1 MSKFY
6 TTQISTKQSLTL
18 VSARVKQTFNCSIL
32 ESSGD
37 LHWPQKLGSPERV
50 EGARGR
56 RKRPLLNNHTSLGRS
71 GSAALGG
78 SQSSRRTTQTHEC
91 QVCWTASTCKD
102 LRSMDMS
109 EHPETMTSHGSTAP
123 VPPRK
128 VLKPEARRTEN
139 LQLRGRHSCLRP
151 LSHCGDT
158 FSLKNELGT
167 REPMST
173 KKHSVRAGRKRTY
186 SDGEEARTTGTGWY

>member
-56 RKRPLLNNHTSLGRS
+56 RKRPLLNNHTSLGRP
-71 GSAALGG
+71 GSAALVG

-91 QVCWTASTCKD
+91 QVCWTASTLGPWTCLSIQK
-102 LRSMDMS
+102 
-109 EHPETMTSHGSTAP
+109 PCPSHVSTAP

-139 LQLRGRHSCLRP
+139 LQLRGRHSCLSP

-173 KKHSVRAGRKRTY
+173 KKHSVQAGRKRTY
-186 SDGEEARTTGTGWY
+186 SDGEEAKTTGTGWY